1 MLEEISTIV
10 KTCDNVSAVKC
21 LCLCLYWGAEY
32 WTCCIAQCEIDWI
45 FAMQGR
51 LMQSSQID
59 WKASPSKL
67 VVPWCF
73 IAGFLP
79 SSFAYIGDVP
89 IKPGRKPGLWTNCR
103 FHLKSR
109 AFPRWMH
116 HAFPRE
122 CPYPHEVWT
131 LCSSEIKSMISFF
144 NNVSVLILWLL
155 TCGNDNVQIRSSKS
169 LCSDCC
175 LVAFRSWR
183 PDWPIGHIWE
193 SYDPGRLGQ

>member
-1 MLEEISTIV
+1 
-10 KTCDNVSAVKC
+10 
-21 LCLCLYWGAEY
+21 
-32 WTCCIAQCEIDWI
+32 
-45 FAMQGR
+45 MQGR

-79 SSFAYIGDVP
+79 SSFADIGDVP
-89 IKPGRKPGLWTNCR
+89 IKPGRKPGLGTNCR

-131 LCSSEIKSMISFF
+131 LCSSEIKW
-144 NNVSVLILWLL
+144 SVFLITFQFWFYDFSHVEM
-155 TCGNDNVQIRSSKS
+155 TMCKSDQVNHFVQIAVLSPFGLGDRIG
-169 LCSDCC
+169 
-175 LVAFRSWR
+175 
-183 PDWPIGHIWE
+183 PIGHIWE